1 MAAAATERDHMI
13 QGGEFGGECVAAI
26 DTSPSAIAKG
36 RAFDLALVLLV
47 LHAASVA
54 GNPPG
59 GAGERDVVHDPT

>member
-1 MAAAATERDHMI
+1 
-13 QGGEFGGECVAAI
+13 VSAI
-26 DTSPSAIAKG
+26 DTAPSAITKG

-59 GAGERDVVHDPT
+59 GTGERDVVQDPT